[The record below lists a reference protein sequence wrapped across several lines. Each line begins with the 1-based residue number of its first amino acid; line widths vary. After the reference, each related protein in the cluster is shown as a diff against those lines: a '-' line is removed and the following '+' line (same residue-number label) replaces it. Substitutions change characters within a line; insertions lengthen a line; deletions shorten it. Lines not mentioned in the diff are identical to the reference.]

1 MKIYLVGGAVR
12 DQIMGLSV
20 KDKDYVVVG
29 STSEEMVKLGYK
41 PVGKDFPVFLHPKT
55 HHEYALAR
63 TERKV
68 SKGYKGFKVY
78 ASKEVTLEEDLKRR
92 DLTIN
97 AIAKDT
103 KGQFFDP
110 FQGIKDIKNKVLR
123 HVSPAFVE
131 DPIRVLRIARFSAR
145 FHQFKIHPKTEL
157 ILKQIVKNKEI
168 EAVASERI
176 WHEFSV
182 GFSEKKSYLMFEV
195 LHRCGALKLLLP
207 EMNYVKHKNSMKKSF
222 KYAAKSK
229 YSAEIKAALFFM
241 YLYPIKANIKL
252 QEKTYTRLS
261 VPNAV
266 KKLTEKT
273 ILNLSDLKQFKKLKP
288 RQILDLIY
296 KMDLFRNPD
305 MLLDVIK
312 VFEAF
317 IKGQSIQYKSA
328 STTLKIMQKYLKQ
341 LNKLNLS
348 SISQNKRG
356 LDIKD
361 AVYDARLQVLTKLI

>member
-1 MKIYLVGGAVR
+1 
-12 DQIMGLSV
+12 
-20 KDKDYVVVG
+20 
-29 STSEEMVKLGYK
+29 
-41 PVGKDFPVFLHPKT
+41 
-55 HHEYALAR
+55 
-63 TERKV
+63 
-68 SKGYKGFKVY
+68 
-78 ASKEVTLEEDLKRR
+78 
-92 DLTIN
+92 
-97 AIAKDT
+97 
-103 KGQFFDP
+103 
-110 FQGIKDIKNKVLR
+110 
-123 HVSPAFVE
+123 
-131 DPIRVLRIARFSAR
+131 
-145 FHQFKIHPKTEL
+145 
-157 ILKQIVKNKEI
+157 
-168 EAVASERI
+168 
-176 WHEFSV
+176 
-182 GFSEKKSYLMFEV
+182 
-195 LHRCGALKLLLP
+195 
-207 EMNYVKHKNSMKKSF
+207 
-222 KYAAKSK
+222 
-229 YSAEIKAALFFM
+229 M
-241 YLYPIKANIKL
+241 YLYPKKANIKL
-252 QEKTYTRLS
+252 QEKIYTRLS

-328 STTLKIMQKYLKQ
+328 SKTLKIMQKYLKQ